1 MMDDVV
7 IGGIWISIFSLLL
20 LVAFLWAARPLI
32 DSPTTDDEQSGL
44 HGPFADADHEMPE
57 RRSIPLSWYYP

>member
-7 IGGIWISIFSLLL
+7 ISGIWISIFSLLL

-32 DSPTTDDEQSGL
+32 DSPATDDAQSRL
-44 HGPFADADHEMPE
+44 QGPSADADHEMPE
-57 RRSIPLSWYYP
+57 HPSIPLTWYYP